1 MPGTKTI
8 QLTKNNSSFTFELCH
23 RNLDFGES
31 NQGEYYWM
39 DGRHLRSGSGGQNLR
54 ACIDFWWACVEEAE
68 DSANVENQLNLV
80 LAECYP
86 LVNTSRA
93 MQSVFLDAH
102 LHIKADR
109 KISFETGSQGKAQ
122 KLKERTYNLPEEEF
136 SRIRSIVD
144 SRDILV
150 IQNELKQL
158 FSGVQPSG
166 NDLPKFQ
173 EALRHWTGNGIVAFR
188 KGGMQLLHEY
198 VDGDLKKQ
206 ITKYRK
212 GGVDENVRLFLNLFS
227 YESKVAFYLCYANAW
242 AFILPILED
251 EHGLNEQSIRFMRM
265 WHHQNQ
271 HLLIEGKV
279 HHIFSGQVLSLHPLS
294 ALVLTDPGTLSVINK
309 WVGHPDYQQL
319 IDSNNEATSKEYWN
333 VVLTILAAANEYKQS
348 HQRWDQSRGKSE
360 LVDTPNVEQKAS
372 TTSALSVAENIEDY
386 LAKRSVFCEE
396 CAGLLEYQ
404 DHLATG
410 SQSAVNLR
418 CRSCGQKTNMKI
430 DSEDF
435 KNYFVESSDA
445 ENYED

>member
-1 MPGTKTI
+1 MPRTKTI
-8 QLTKNNSSFTFELCH
+8 ELTKNSRSFTFELCH
-23 RNLDFGES
+23 RNLDFGEG
-31 NQGEYYWM
+31 NHGEYYWM
-39 DGRHLRSGSGGQNLR
+39 DGRHFRRSSGGQNLR

-68 DSANVENQLNLV
+68 DSEDVANQLNLV

-93 MQSVFLDAH
+93 MQSVFLNAH

-109 KISFETGSQGKAQ
+109 KISLETGSQGKTE
-122 KLKERTYNLPEEEF
+122 KIVERTYNLPDEEY

-144 SRDILV
+144 SRNILE
-150 IQNELKQL
+150 IQNELIRL

-166 NDLPKFQ
+166 KDLPKFQ

-251 EHGLNEQSIRFMRM
+251 EHGLNEQSIRFMKM

-271 HLLIEGKV
+271 PLLFEGRI
-279 HHIFSGQVLSLHPLS
+279 HQIFSGQVLSLHPLS
-294 ALVLTDPGTLSVINK
+294 ALVLTDPSTLSVINK

-319 IDSNNEATSKEYWN
+319 IDSNNEATSKEYWD
-333 VVLTILAAANEYKQS
+333 VVLTILVAANEYKQS
-348 HQRWDQSRGKSE
+348 HQRWEESRINKEIISSP
-360 LVDTPNVEQKAS
+360 TVENA
-372 TTSALSVAENIEDY
+372 TNTDRNHSVAKYLEAYVAEQGLFCQGCSGFLKYKDHEVNENLCPVIFQCQTCDNIRKINVDYANFKDHFFNSTNEED
-386 LAKRSVFCEE
+386 S
-396 CAGLLEYQ
+396 
-404 DHLATG
+404 
-410 SQSAVNLR
+410 
-418 CRSCGQKTNMKI
+418 
-430 DSEDF
+430 
-435 KNYFVESSDA
+435 
-445 ENYED
+445 